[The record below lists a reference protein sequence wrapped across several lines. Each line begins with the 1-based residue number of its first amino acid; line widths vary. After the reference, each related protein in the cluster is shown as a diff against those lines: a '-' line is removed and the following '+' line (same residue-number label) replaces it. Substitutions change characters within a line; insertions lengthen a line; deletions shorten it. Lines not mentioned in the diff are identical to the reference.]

1 MILRQTYAILL
12 DQYRELSARKLFWI
26 TLVLSLLVVA
36 LYGSFG
42 INERGLTFFHWQ
54 FDTSPFDSNR
64 IEPSLLYK
72 FIFANLAVPIWLTW
86 IATILALISTASI
99 IPDFIA
105 GGSIELTLSKPIAR
119 TRLLLTKFVSG
130 LLFVALQVGAF
141 ALASFVVIGIR
152 GGDWEPRIF
161 LSIPIVVVFFSYLF
175 AFAVLFGLLTRST
188 LASLM
193 LTGLVWVLLFGVNAA
208 DGILVQ
214 QAEARRLEM
223 QVYQKRIELRE
234 PIAVDAWRARV
245 EAGELEGDAESP
257 PVGEALDEFN
267 TSLGRARERAADR
280 ERAFTG
286 QNRWANR
293 IMLIKSILP
302 KTSETIGLL
311 NRNLISLDEL
321 STFMPTN
328 DEDDGET
335 LDAEQIIEREAD
347 GGGGVSVFGDQRL
360 QGLLNQRVEERFRS
374 RTDLWV
380 LGTSLAFEAVLLG
393 ICCLIFAR
401 RDF

>member
-1 MILRQTYAILL
+1 MILRQTYAMLL

-26 TLVLSLLVVA
+26 TLALSLLVVA

-105 GGSIELTLSKPIAR
+105 GGSVELTLSKPIGR
-119 TRLLLTKFVSG
+119 TRLLLTKFASG
-130 LLFVALQVGAF
+130 LLFVMLQVGAF
-141 ALASFVVIGIR
+141 AVASFLVIGIR

-175 AFAVLFGLLTRST
+175 AFAVFFGLLTRST

-193 LTGLVWVLLFGVNAA
+193 LTALVWVLLFGVNLA

-214 QAEARRLEM
+214 QAEARRLEVAIYE
-223 QVYQKRIELRE
+223 QRLELRSN
-234 PIAVDAWRARV
+234 AALDTWRSQLESGLV
-245 EAGELEGDAESP
+245 EGDPENP
-257 PVGEALDEFN
+257 PQGEALDAFN
-267 TSLGRARERAADR
+267 PLLAGVRSELEGR
-280 ERAFTG
+280 ERAFEG
-286 QNRWANR
+286 QNKWANR
-293 IMLIKSILP
+293 IMLVKTVLP

-321 STFMPTN
+321 ASFMPG
-328 DEDDGET
+328 DEDDEPV
-335 LDAEQIIEREAD
+335 DVESFVQRRAE
-347 GGGGVSVFGDQRL
+347 GGGRERIGGDSASQAVM
-360 QGLLNQRVEERFRS
+360 NARVEERFRA
-374 RTDLWV
+374 RTDFWV
-380 LGTSLAFEAVLLG
+380 LGTSLGFEVVLLA